1 MFQLTAWSIPT
12 LITTLLAI
20 WAYTRL
26 PQESNVPGA
35 LALRFCFAA
44 IVFWSGAQTVGTVF
58 TELEPKFLINKLIY
72 IGITLVPVAWTIFAL
87 TYSLRITRL
96 PMWAVNSLCIV
107 PALTMII
114 AFTNE
119 FHQLMWTQWQLTE
132 AAGHIALLAK
142 HGLWFYVH
150 ASYSYILIVVS
161 TAILTFALA
170 QEKQRSRTLV
180 AAVVAPLCVGAT
192 NLFYLSPSY
201 PLPWFDIT
209 ALGFVIA
216 IGILNKGVLQ
226 TGILKISPVMR
237 ERIVEQLKDP
247 VMVVDPKGRIIDA
260 NQSAL
265 DAWDNEEKLLYS
277 NISELVINMPL
288 ETLRDQNA
296 NTEVTIDEQAF
307 EIATTSLDQRNPNAN
322 MALVFRDVTARRL
335 ADRELRNLK
344 DELER
349 MAHTDALTNMFNR
362 RFFMQ
367 RLGEEFERV
376 RRHGSHLSVLIF
388 DLDHFKRVN
397 DTYGHDVGDAV
408 LVAVAEVVAKYKR
421 ITDVACRLGGEEFAL
436 LLPETGRKGA
446 VNLANRI
453 RQGVA
458 GYDFSKAC
466 SGKLDITVSI
476 GVATVSQSTG
486 TPESFL
492 KIADR
497 ALYKAKNDGRNL
509 VCVDSQLS

>member
-1 MFQLTAWSIPT
+1 M
-12 LITTLLAI
+12 
-20 WAYTRL
+20 
-26 PQESNVPGA
+26 PGA
-35 LALRFCFAA
+35 IALRFCFAA
-44 IVFWSGAQTVGTVF
+44 ILFWSGAQTIGTVF
-58 TELEPKFLINKLIY
+58 TEIGPKFLINKLIY

-87 TYSLRITRL
+87 TYSLRVIRL
-96 PMWAVNSLCIV
+96 PAWAVNSLCVIPV
-107 PALTMII
+107 LTLMI

-119 FHQLMWTQWQLTE
+119 YHHLMWTQWQVSE
-132 AAGHIALLAK
+132 VAGHMALTAQ

-150 ASYSYILIVVS
+150 AIYSYVLIIVA
-161 TAILTFALA
+161 TGILTFALA
-170 QEKQRSRTLV
+170 QEKQHSRTLV
-180 AAVVAPLCVGAT
+180 AAIAAPATVGVT
-192 NLFYLSPSY
+192 NLYYLSPIY
-201 PLPWFDIT
+201 PLPWFDST
-209 ALGFVIA
+209 ALGFVVA

-226 TGILKISPVMR
+226 SGVLKTSPVLR
-237 ERIVEQLKDP
+237 EQIVEQLKDP
-247 VMVVDPKGRIIDA
+247 VMVIDPRGKIIDT
-260 NQSAL
+260 NQSAM
-265 DAWDNEEKLLYS
+265 DIWSSESELLYS
-277 NISELVINMPL
+277 NINELVVNMPL
-288 ETLRDQNA
+288 ETLRDPQG
-296 NTEVTIDEQAF
+296 NTEVTIGEQAF

-367 RLGEEFERV
+367 RLSEEFERV
-376 RRHGSHLSVLIF
+376 RRHGSFLSVLIF

-397 DTYGHDVGDAV
+397 DTYGHDVGDVV
-408 LVAVAEVVAKYKR
+408 LVAVSEVVSRYKR

-436 LLPETGRKGA
+436 LLPETERQGA

-458 GYDFSKAC
+458 EYDFSHAC
-466 SGKLDITVSI
+466 KGPLEITVSI
-476 GVATVSQSTG
+476 GVATVNQRTG

-497 ALYKAKNDGRNL
+497 ALYKAKNNGRNM
-509 VCVDSQLS
+509 VCVDAQLA